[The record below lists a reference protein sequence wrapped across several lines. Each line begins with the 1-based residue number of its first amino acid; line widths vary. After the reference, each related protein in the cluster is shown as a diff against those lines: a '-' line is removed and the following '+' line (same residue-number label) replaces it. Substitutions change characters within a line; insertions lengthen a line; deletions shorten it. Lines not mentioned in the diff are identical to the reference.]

1 MDSSSTRAEQGSTT
15 SDVTNGRHDKAP
27 LKGHESPASPQ
38 LLRWLHDEDQ
48 PVTETMQRP
57 REGTSPAATCQTES
71 PSRAPP
77 DGKDRDV
84 DLCHIGAQFY
94 D

>member
-1 MDSSSTRAEQGSTT
+1 
-15 SDVTNGRHDKAP
+15 
-27 LKGHESPASPQ
+27 
-38 LLRWLHDEDQ
+38 
-48 PVTETMQRP
+48 MQRP